1 MAATMEMT
9 LLEHLAESQEAGD
22 ADRLA
27 SFYTPDAVVTLIDRR
42 NPPSNP
48 RVMNGHDE
56 IAAFLDDLCGQD
68 VSHTVG
74 DLPSADHRIAYTVRC
89 LYPDDTRVYCSA
101 TAETDDAGHIRSETI
116 VQAWDE

>member
-22 ADRLA
+22 AERLT
-27 SFYTPDAVVTLIDRR
+27 SYYTPDAVVTLIDRR

-48 RVMNGHDE
+48 KVMHGLGE
-56 IAAFLDDLCGQD
+56 IGAFLDDLCGRE

-74 DLPSADHRIAYTVRC
+74 DLTSGDHRIAYTVRC
-89 LYPDDTRVYCSA
+89 LYPDDTRVFCSA
-101 TAETDDAGHIRSETI
+101 TAETDNDGHIRRETI